1 MEDASFERQMSD
13 VRCRSG
19 RRDSNLYQAQPG
31 VSLRIRQRNFRPVVR
46 FSSEQMSTGRAEG
59 RKLGQVVLVCQD
71 LYQQP
76 SRRVNGLP
84 PVQGEGRESMRT
96 TGLFDFFLAKKGC
109 GKKNH
114 YDYKQSERKNIFHAI
129 LLRLLPAPHQ
139 GNRELNTN
147 PGVFLPPSKECRQA
161 LIWKSF
167 FFF

>member
-1 MEDASFERQMSD
+1 MKDSRRMSD
-13 VRCRSG
+13 AGPVAG
-19 RRDSNLYQAQPG
+19 RRDSTLYPAQPG
-31 VSLRIRQRNFRPVVR
+31 ATVRMRQRGFRPVVR
-46 FSSEQMSTGRAEG
+46 FPPGQMRTGRTDG